1 MAGRDEQVLPCQL
14 LLEVKHVD
22 AGYRPLN
29 FGFFTLRFADLTTE
43 IDEIHTET
51 PLGTCT
57 LLLGAAP
64 IEIPPF
70 GAVAMSSPPLAVWDV
85 IELELLTGDIG
96 EWEMWI
102 ECDRVLPQVWAVE
115 P

>member
-1 MAGRDEQVLPCQL
+1 
-14 LLEVKHVD
+14 
-22 AGYRPLN
+22 
-29 FGFFTLRFADLTTE
+29 
-43 IDEIHTET
+43 
-51 PLGTCT
+51 
-57 LLLGAAP
+57 
-64 IEIPPF
+64 
-70 GAVAMSSPPLAVWDV
+70 MSSPPLAVWDV

>member
-1 MAGRDEQVLPCQL
+1 MMQVLLCHVL
-14 LLEVKHVD
+14 LAFKHVD

-29 FGFFTLRFADLTTE
+29 FGFFTLRFAVLTTE

-64 IEIPPF
+64 IVDPPF
-70 GAVAMSSPPLAVWDV
+70 GAVATLGSLVARLVYRHQR
-85 IELELLTGDIG
+85 TK
-96 EWEMWI
+96 
-102 ECDRVLPQVWAVE
+102 
-115 P
+115 